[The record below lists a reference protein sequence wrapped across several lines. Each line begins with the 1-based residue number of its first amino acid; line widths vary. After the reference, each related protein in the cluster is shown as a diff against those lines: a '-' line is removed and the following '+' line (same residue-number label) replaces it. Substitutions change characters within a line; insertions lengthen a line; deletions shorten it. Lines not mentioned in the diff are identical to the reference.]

1 MALEAS
7 FVVMG
12 VRTREGCVNEFSM
25 DGTFGLYFVREFGT
39 LDDHEF
45 VG

>member
-7 FVVMG
+7 FIVTG
-12 VRTREGCVNEFSM
+12 VRMREGCVNEFSV
-25 DGTFGLYFVREFGT
+25 DGTFGLYFVREFGM